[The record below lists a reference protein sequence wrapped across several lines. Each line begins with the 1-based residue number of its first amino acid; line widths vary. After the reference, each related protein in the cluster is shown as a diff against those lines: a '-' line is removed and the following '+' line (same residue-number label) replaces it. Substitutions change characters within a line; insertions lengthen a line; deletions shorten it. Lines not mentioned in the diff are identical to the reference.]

1 MNTYA
6 YIGNRATMRNEE
18 IAGCAKNRQRP
29 ETHKRDSRKDSA
41 KRSEGLAENPVAFT
55 GFIHKES
62 NMSASRKPLS
72 AERLVEVSDAVLR
85 ATMSA
90 LDGSN
95 RHASQSTFDIRAED
109 ESPLNDVDSPGSR
122 DVPANTAR
130 PQGDASIRPLDG
142 PAKGKREAVRPI
154 VVHGCTAFEIEEACR
169 FLVRLGVLEAPPARH
184 AA

>member
-1 MNTYA
+1 MTP
-6 YIGNRATMRNEE
+6 RN
-18 IAGCAKNRQRP
+18 GPMDWQR
-29 ETHKRDSRKDSA
+29 
-41 KRSEGLAENPVAFT
+41 NPVMFT
-55 GFIHKES
+55 GFIYKES

-95 RHASQSTFDIRAED
+95 RHASGSTFDIRAED
-109 ESPLNDVDSPGSR
+109 QSLLNDVDSPGSR
-122 DVPANTAR
+122 DVPGDTAR